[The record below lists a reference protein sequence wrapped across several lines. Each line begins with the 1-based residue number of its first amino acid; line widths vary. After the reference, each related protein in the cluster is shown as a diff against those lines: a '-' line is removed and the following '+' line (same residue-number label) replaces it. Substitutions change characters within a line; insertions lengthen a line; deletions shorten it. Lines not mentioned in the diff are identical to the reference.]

1 MTKKSKIM
9 TVAIIGLITL
19 VVYKFWSRQWDVGW
33 ITRSPTDIVQVGPD
47 TFRLRGST
55 AKELGIQLTPTPTI
69 QAEPLEGTVTI
80 TGKAWE
86 HAPSKSCFT
95 SGKWINAYIVTPG
108 IHWQVQFD
116 NDPKRVF
123 DLYPKDWKTN
133 SVLVVTNTHNLQRWR
148 VNPKYHDR
156 DTVATVVWRIESVQA
171 E

>member
-1 MTKKSKIM
+1 MSKKALMIVGTVVILLLTLILIPSKKDESGQKHSQPATSGTQPAPAPVM
-9 TVAIIGLITL
+9 
-19 VVYKFWSRQWDVGW
+19 
-33 ITRSPTDIVQVGPD
+33 
-47 TFRLRGST
+47 
-55 AKELGIQLTPTPTI
+55 

-156 DTVATVVWRIESVQA
+156 DTIATVVWRIESVQA

>member
-9 TVAIIGLITL
+9 TVALIGLITL
-19 VVYKFWSRQWDVGW
+19 VVYKFWSGQWDVGW
-33 ITRSPTDIVQVGPD
+33 ITHSPTDIVQDGSN

-55 AKELGIQLTPTPTI
+55 TKPAPAVTQT
-69 QAEPLEGTVTI
+69 EPLEGTVTI

-86 HAPSKSCFT
+86 HAPSKSCFIP
-95 SGKWINAYIVTPG
+95 GKWLNAYIVTPG

>member
-1 MTKKSKIM
+1 MTLILIPSKKDES
-9 TVAIIGLITL
+9 G
-19 VVYKFWSRQWDVGW
+19 QG
-33 ITRSPTDIVQVGPD
+33 
-47 TFRLRGST
+47 GSQARVDST
-55 AKELGIQLTPTPTI
+55 QPAPVHTI
-69 QAEPLEGTVTI
+69 QTEPLEGTVTI

-95 SGKWINAYIVTPG
+95 SGKWINTYIVTPG

-133 SVLVVTNTHNLQRWR
+133 SVLVVTNTHNLQKWR

>member
-1 MTKKSKIM
+1 MSKKTLIIVGSVVILLLTLTLIPSK
-9 TVAIIGLITL
+9 
-19 VVYKFWSRQWDVGW
+19 KDESSPSRSQARDV
-33 ITRSPTDIVQVGPD
+33 S
-47 TFRLRGST
+47 
-55 AKELGIQLTPTPTI
+55 IQPAP
-69 QAEPLEGTVTI
+69 AEPLEGTVTI

-86 HAPSKSCFT
+86 HAPGKSCFT
-95 SGKWINAYIVTPG
+95 PGKWINAYIVTPG

-148 VNPKYHDR
+148 VDPKYHDR